1 MLGFKTTRTVVWC
14 VDHTALCGQ
23 HLSTH
28 TQGLKITPQPQFP
41 TKNLTDNTTLKKSW
55 GCAVRTTTLKPSVV
69 LIPSNRYIIKSLIQK
84 KDSFIIWQHWAILRT
99 RKKGKLQS
107 QFWFLFNL
115 IIKMLLLFF
124 ETYSTQSI
132 FVPQPNGLG
141 LGIQQIILLCHKN
154 TAVQLITT

>member
-1 MLGFKTTRTVVWC
+1 MSNQCQIGFKTTRTVVWC

-69 LIPSNRYIIKSLIQK
+69 LIPIHCIIIEAKRIS
-84 KDSFIIWQHWAILRT
+84 D
-99 RKKGKLQS
+99 
-107 QFWFLFNL
+107 
-115 IIKMLLLFF
+115 IKIVMGQV
-124 ETYSTQSI
+124 QSI
-132 FVPQPNGLG
+132 NPMKYFAFIFQEEKE
-141 LGIQQIILLCHKN
+141 KN
-154 TAVQLITT
+154 SLAMNYSENLMITSMKKTQRLISKDI